1 MNPKSKPVNHDAEEV
16 VVKVFRH
23 SGVKLSAD
31 DPIVCLILMQRQS
44 IMDLAVRQAEN
55 DAAFFE
61 RLATHEKAITG
72 AAAELE
78 KHREQILLELV
89 QKSDL
94 KISEVEDRVYAGV
107 RSTIGREYEAAAAVF
122 LGRLKK
128 MLVVLYVLIGIL
140 LLLEVG
146 ILIRGFT

>member
-94 KISEVEDRVYAGV
+94 GISEVEDRVYAGV
-107 RSTIGREYEAAAAVF
+107 HGTIAREYEAAAGF

-128 MLVVLYVLIGIL
+128 TLAVVCVLLGVLLILV
-140 LLLEVG
+140 VG
-146 ILIRGFT
+146 ILIRGFA